1 MCRGGV
7 VVAMGISLIACGG
20 GDLSPNYPG
29 AAGTQSVAELPSPS
43 ELPHDVP
50 ASDLYCIGSRSDIVP
65 NDAIRNFIAD
75 TCELDLYGVFRV
87 CLDTQGAVVSAYLLK
102 TTGFGGYDQQIVHA
116 MRSKWHCRPFIK
128 NGVPEPGCTTASIH
142 YGQRAPRRGGCFAPR
157 WPR

>member
-1 MCRGGV
+1 MTCPQAIYIASV
-7 VVAMGISLIACGG
+7 VEATLFPTMRSGTSSPTPASLIC
-20 GDLSPNYPG
+20 
-29 AAGTQSVAELPSPS
+29 T
-43 ELPHDVP
+43 
-50 ASDLYCIGSRSDIVP
+50 
-65 NDAIRNFIAD
+65 
-75 TCELDLYGVFRV
+75 GVFRV

-142 YGQRAPRRGGCFAPR
+142 YGQRAPRRGGCLAPR